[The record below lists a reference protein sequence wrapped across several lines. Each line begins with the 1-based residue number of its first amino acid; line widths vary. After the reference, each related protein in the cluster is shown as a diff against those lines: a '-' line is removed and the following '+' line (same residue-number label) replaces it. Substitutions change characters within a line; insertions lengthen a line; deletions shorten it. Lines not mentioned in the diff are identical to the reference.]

1 MATNTN
7 ILFPQTPFIDVST
20 GRPSLPWVLWLQNP
34 SFVNVNLANALP
46 ISSGGTGISAAP
58 ANGQLLI
65 GNAGNY
71 TLHTLSTGSG
81 IGITNGAGLITVANT
96 GVLSN
101 IASSG
106 ISVSSATG
114 NVTIANTGVLSAIAG
129 SGISVS
135 SSTGNVTFANTGVLS
150 FSGGS
155 TGLTPATATTG
166 AISLAGTL
174 AVAYGGTGQTT
185 YTDGQLLIGNTTGN
199 TLAKSTLTAG
209 TGISISNG
217 HGSITIANTLPSL
230 GGTVTSVSVVTANG
244 LAGTVANSTT
254 TPAIT
259 LSTTITGLLKGNG
272 TAISAA
278 TSGTDYAPATSG
290 TSILYGNGSGGFS
303 NVTIG
308 SGVAFAGGT
317 LSATGSGGTVTSVTG
332 TAPVVSSG
340 GATPAIS
347 MPAATTSVNG
357 YLTSTDWTTF
367 NNKGS
372 GTVTSVSGTAGRITS
387 TGGTTPVIDLVS
399 GIATPGTTGSVS
411 LIPVVTID
419 TYGRVTSITTAANPQ
434 GTVTS
439 VAALTLGTTG
449 TDLTSTVANGTTTPV
464 ITLNVPTAS
473 ASNRGA
479 LSAADWTTFNNKG
492 SGSVTS
498 VSGTGTVN
506 GITLTG
512 TVTSSGSLTLGGTLG
527 SIANSQLSNSTISG
541 VSLGSNLFS
550 LTAGTGVSFSAG
562 TTYNGSAAITITA
575 TGSGGTVTSVSGTA
589 PISSSGGTTPTI
601 SITQSSAT
609 TNGYLSSTDW
619 STFNSKGSGTVT
631 SVTGTA
637 PVVSS
642 GGTTPAISMAAATTS
657 VSGYLTSTDWTT
669 FNGKQAALVSGTN
682 IKTVNGTT
690 LLGTGDVGTI
700 TYAYGGTGQ
709 TTVTTGDLL
718 YGSATNTWSKLG
730 IGTTGQILRVVSG
743 APAWGTDYVGTV
755 TSVGGTGTVNGI
767 TLTGT
772 VTSSGNLT
780 LGGTLSGVSL
790 TTQVSGILPVANGGS
805 GTSTAFTA
813 GSVVFAGTSG
823 VYSQD
828 NATFFWDSTNK
839 RLGLGATAPAA
850 ALSFSKGDGVTNG
863 IVIGHPNWANTYYTG
878 IYGTVTNGASNT
890 QGYFKIGTRVAATDA
905 ALTDAV
911 IVGSDGG
918 VSIGSSWVDPGS
930 YGLSIVGNIIPGT
943 AAKGINF
950 TANTPASGMTSQLLN
965 WYESGTWTPVVVPT
979 SGAITSQTCTGTYV
993 RVGRQVTVTFDILIS
1008 NVGTGTTLNYI
1019 SGLPFR
1025 SENTSQQGSSAA
1037 RERVATGLPWV
1048 FQTGQN
1054 SLFIYGWNNA
1064 NSQTIAN
1071 FGWQGSITYLTA

>member
-34 SFVNVNLANALP
+34 SFVNINLANALP
-46 ISSGGTGISAAP
+46 ISSGGTGISTAP
-58 ANGQLLI
+58 TNGQLLI

-71 TLHTLSTGSG
+71 SLHTLTPSSG
-81 IGITNGAGLITVANT
+81 ISVTNGAGLITVANT

-106 ISVSSATG
+106 ISVSGATG

-135 SSTGNVTFANTGVLS
+135 GATGNVTFANTGVLS

-166 AISLAGTL
+166 AVSLAGTL

-199 TLAKSTLTAG
+199 TLAKSILTAG

-230 GGTVTSVSVVTANG
+230 GGTVTSVSVVSANG
-244 LAGTVANSTT
+244 LAGTVATSTT

-308 SGVAFAGGT
+308 SGISFATGT
-317 LSATGSGGTVTSVTG
+317 LSATGSGGTVTSVALSLPSIFTVSGSPVTG
-332 TAPVVSSG
+332 TGTLTGTFNTQTANYVFAGPTTGSSATPTFRALVSADIPSLSYVSS
-340 GATPAIS
+340 I
-347 MPAATTSVNG
+347 TSSTLTVAGTSSIPTIN
-357 YLTSTDWTTF
+357 LTS
-367 NNKGS
+367 GI
-372 GTVTSVSGTAGRITS
+372 VTA
-387 TGGTTPVIDLVS
+387 
-399 GIATPGTTGSVS
+399 GTTGSVT
-411 LIPVVTID
+411 LIPVITVD
-419 TYGRVTSITTAANPQ
+419 TYGRVTAVTTAANPQ

-449 TDLTSTVANGTTTPV
+449 TDLSSTVANGTTTPV

-473 ASNRGA
+473 ATNRGA
-479 LSAADWTTFNNKG
+479 LSSTDWTTFNNKG

-575 TGSGGTVTSVSGTA
+575 TGSGGTVTSVSGTS

-619 STFNSKGSGTVT
+619 STFNNKGSGSVTSVSFTGGIISVATATTTPALTVAGTSGGIPYFSSATTWATSAALTANALVIGGGAAVAPSTTTTGTGVLTALGINVGSAGAFVTFNGALGTPSSGTVT
-631 SVTGTA
+631 NLTGTAAINITGTA
-637 PVVSS
+637 PA
-642 GGTTPAISMAAATTS
+642 GT
-657 VSGYLTSTDWTT
+657 LT
-669 FNGKQAALVSGTN
+669 
-682 IKTVNGTT
+682 GTT
-690 LLGTGDVGTI
+690 LNSTVVTSSLTTVGTI
-700 TYAYGGTGQ
+700 GTGIWQGTAVTAGYGGTGQ
-709 TTVTTGDLL
+709 STYAVGDILYASAATTLSKLADVATGNALISGGVTTAPSWG
-718 YGSATNTWSKLG
+718 K
-730 IGTTGQILRVVSG
+730 IG
-743 APAWGTDYVGTV
+743 
-755 TSVGGTGTVNGI
+755 
-767 TLTGT
+767 
-772 VTSSGNLT
+772 
-780 LGGTLSGVSL
+780 L
-790 TTQVSGILPVANGGS
+790 TTHVSGILPVANGGTNASTASITSFNNITGYSAS
-805 GTSTAFTA
+805 GATGTTSTNL
-813 GSVVFAGTSG
+813 VFSTSPTL
-823 VYSQD
+823 V
-828 NATFFWDSTNK
+828 TPT
-839 RLGLGATAPAA
+839 LGA
-850 ALSFSKGDGVTNG
+850 ALATSIKFGS
-863 IVIGHPNWANTYYTG
+863 
-878 IYGTVTNGASNT
+878 GA
-890 QGYFKIGTRVAATDA
+890 V
-905 ALTDAV
+905 
-911 IVGSDGG
+911 
-918 VSIGSSWVDPGS
+918 
-930 YGLSIVGNIIPGT
+930 
-943 AAKGINF
+943 
-950 TANTPASGMTSQLLN
+950 LN
-965 WYESGTWTPVVVPT
+965 DYEEGTWTPADA
-979 SGAITSQTCTGTYV
+979 SGASLSLTINSAIYTKIGRMVNCTADITYPSTTSTAAASLTLPFVIASGGFYSQMGPPIRNNASLSIQVFGLAGT
-993 RVGRQVTVTFDILIS
+993 TPSTFIMLLIGQFTNYAS
-1008 NVGTGTTLNYI
+1008 NVQLTGGRLEFSFTYQTT
-1019 SGLPFR
+1019 
-1025 SENTSQQGSSAA
+1025 
-1037 RERVATGLPWV
+1037 
-1048 FQTGQN
+1048 
-1054 SLFIYGWNNA
+1054 
-1064 NSQTIAN
+1064 
-1071 FGWQGSITYLTA
+1071 